1 MSKIKIINFLV
12 ALKHEALPII
22 DYFELIINNKKNKNI
37 FSNVEKNIF
46 LIITGIG
53 IENAKKAVTKLKK
66 LNNNK
71 DDIWVNIGIAGHE
84 TFKVGSIYE
93 VKKVISSNNENTF
106 FTNSFYNK
114 VPTSTVCCVNKE
126 EKKYNN
132 KYLYDME
139 SYGFLEA
146 LDTLTI
152 KENIFMFKIV
162 SDNLQFKPKNYKN
175 FAISFIAKHIRKI
188 DIILDKYRH
197 NPLEKFY
204 DITLMLNIIKNK
216 YHVTFYNK
224 KKLEKLLKKIFVIKD
239 QKEIKNDVLVSK
251 SLNGLIK
258 KFESYLTKY
267 IFKI

>member
-1 MSKIKIINFLV
+1 MSKTKIINFLV

-22 DYFELIINNKKNKNI
+22 DYFGLNLNDKKHRNI
-37 FSNVEKNIF
+37 YSNVEQNVF
-46 LIITGIG
+46 LIISGIG
-53 IENAKKAVTKLKK
+53 IENAKKAVIKLKK

-71 DDIWVNIGIAGHE
+71 DDIWINIGIAGHK
-84 TFKVGSIYE
+84 TLKVGSIYE

-146 LDTLTI
+146 LDSPTI

-162 SDNLQFKPKNYKN
+162 SDNLQFKPKSYKN
-175 FAISFIAKHIRKI
+175 FSVSFISKHIRKI
-188 DIILDKYRH
+188 NTILDKYR
-197 NPLEKFY
+197 NKPPESFY
-204 DITLMLNIIKNK
+204 DISLILNIIKNK

-224 KKLEKLLKKIFVIKD
+224 KKLEKILTKIFIIKS

-258 KFESYLTKY
+258 KYESYLTKY
-267 IFKI
+267 ILKI

>member
-1 MSKIKIINFLV
+1 MSKTKIINFLV

-22 DYFELIINNKKNKNI
+22 DYFELTLKDKKYSNI

-46 LIITGIG
+46 LIIAGIG
-53 IENAKKAVTKLKK
+53 IENAKKAIIKLKN

-71 DDIWVNIGIAGHE
+71 DDIWINIGIAGHK

-114 VPTSTVCCVNKE
+114 VPTSTVCCVDKE
-126 EKKYNN
+126 EKKYND

-146 LDTLTI
+146 LDSLTI

-162 SDNLQFKPKNYKN
+162 SDNLQFKPKNYKS
-175 FAISFIAKHIRKI
+175 FAISFISKHIRKI
-188 DIILDKYRH
+188 DTILDKYRN
-197 NPLEKFY
+197 NPLENFY
-204 DITLMLNIIKNK
+204 DITLILNIIKNK

-224 KKLEKLLKKIFVIKD
+224 KKLEKILKKIFIIKS

-267 IFKI
+267 ILKI

>member
-1 MSKIKIINFLV
+1 MSKTKIINFLV

-22 DYFELIINNKKNKNI
+22 DYFGLNLNDKKYRNI
-37 FSNVEKNIF
+37 YSNVEQNVF

-53 IENAKKAVTKLKK
+53 IENAKKAVIKLKQ

-71 DDIWVNIGIAGHE
+71 DDIWINIGIVGHK
-84 TFKVGSIYE
+84 TLKVGSIYE

-146 LDTLTI
+146 LDSVTI

-162 SDNLQFKPKNYKN
+162 SDNLKFKPKSYKN
-175 FAISFIAKHIRKI
+175 FAVSFISKHIRKI
-188 DIILDKYRH
+188 DNILDQYR
-197 NPLEKFY
+197 NKPLENFY
-204 DITLMLNIIKNK
+204 DINLMLNIIKNK
-216 YHVTFYNK
+216 YHLTFYNK
-224 KKLEKLLKKIFVIKD
+224 KKLEKILTKIFIIKG
-239 QKEIKNDVLVSK
+239 QKEIEYDVLISK
-251 SLNGLIK
+251 SLNSLINKLEGYLK
-258 KFESYLTKY
+258 KFILKV
-267 IFKI
+267 

>member
-1 MSKIKIINFLV
+1 MSKTKNINFLV

-22 DYFELIINNKKNKNI
+22 DYFELTLNDKKYRNI
-37 FSNVEKNIF
+37 YSNVEKNIF

-53 IENAKKAVTKLKK
+53 ILNAKKAVAKLKQQ
-66 LNNNK
+66 NNNK
-71 DDIWVNIGIAGHE
+71 NDIWVNIGIAGHE

-93 VKKVISSNNENTF
+93 IKKVISNNNENTF
-106 FTNSFYNK
+106 FTNSFYNN
-114 VPTSTVCCVNKE
+114 VPTSTICCVTKE

-139 SYGFLEA
+139 SDGFLEA
-146 LDTLTI
+146 LDSLTI

-162 SDNLQFKPKNYKN
+162 SDNLQFKPNSYKN
-175 FAISFIAKHIRKI
+175 FAISFVSKHIRKI
-188 DIILDKYRH
+188 DTILDKYRH
-197 NPLEKFY
+197 KPPENFY

-224 KKLEKLLKKIFVIKD
+224 KKLKKILTKILIIKGK
-239 QKEIKNDVLVSK
+239 KEIKNDVLVSK
-251 SLNGLIK
+251 SLNDLIK

-267 IFKI
+267 ILKI